1 MVSVTNLILRFGIVQ
16 NKFQQKN
23 KTEINH
29 IIDSH
34 IKFEVSL
41 HFLGN
46 WPTVCHGTPGTPR
59 DDGPEKGIERSKYK
73 RNIEVQIWKKMW
85 PDKKSQ
91 S

>member
-1 MVSVTNLILRFGIVQ
+1 MYRKLVLRFLSNKTETFYVSVTHLILRFGIVQ

-46 WPTVCHGTPGTPR
+46 WPTVWCLLMSFTYYLEICAG
-59 DDGPEKGIERSKYK
+59 SLFA
-73 RNIEVQIWKKMW
+73 
-85 PDKKSQ
+85 S
-91 S
+91 